1 MSRTIEEQL
10 SEFLDDEL
18 PPVEEELLLR
28 RLGQGADH
36 RATLSR
42 YALIGEVMRG
52 NAADCARPD
61 FPQLVSDAIAAESEH
76 AGQPGPPVSPSR
88 GGWRYA
94 GFGLAAGI
102 AAVAAILLAGGD
114 PAGPGGA
121 ATEPVAMPVAQPLR
135 FDDFDAE
142 RLPRSRLAPARLTA
156 YLVSHGD
163 YSRGLS
169 RQIMNSHV
177 VNQRAELLQAS
188 YQQGAAG
195 D

>member
-10 SEFLDDEL
+10 SEFLDHEL
-18 PPVEEELLLR
+18 PPAEEELLLR
-28 RLGQGADH
+28 RLEQGSGH

-61 FPQLVSDAIAAESEH
+61 FPQRVSNAIAAEAEH
-76 AGQPGPPVSPSR
+76 AGQPAPPASASR

-94 GFGLAAGI
+94 GFGLAAGV
-102 AAVAAILLAGGD
+102 AAVAAILLVGGN
-114 PAGPGGA
+114 PGSPGGA
-121 ATEPVAMPVAQPLR
+121 TTEPVATPVAQPLR

-188 YQQGAAG
+188 YQQGAAR

>member
-18 PPVEEELLLR
+18 SPREEELLLR
-28 RLGQGADH
+28 RLEQGAGH

-42 YALIGEVMRG
+42 YALVGEVLRG
-52 NAADCARPD
+52 NAADCAGAD
-61 FPQLVSDAIAAESEH
+61 FPQRVSDAIAAEAEH
-76 AGQPGPPVSPSR
+76 AGRPAPSVGTSR

-102 AAVAAILLAGGD
+102 AAVAAILLVGGN
-114 PAGPGGA
+114 PTGPGSTAG
-121 ATEPVAMPVAQPLR
+121 EPVATPVAQPLR
-135 FDDFDAE
+135 YDDFDAE

>member
-10 SEFLDDEL
+10 SDFLDGEL
-18 PPVEEELLLR
+18 PPMEEELLLR
-28 RLGQGADH
+28 RLEQGAGH
-36 RATLSR
+36 RVTLTR

-52 NAADCARPD
+52 NAADCARAD
-61 FPQLVSDAIAAESEH
+61 FHQRVSDAIAEESDH
-76 AGQPGPPVSPSR
+76 AGQPAPPVRESR

-102 AAVAAILLAGGD
+102 AAVAAVLLVGGN
-114 PAGPGGA
+114 PTGPSGA
-121 ATEPVAMPVAQPLR
+121 TTEQVATPVAQPLR

-142 RLPRSRLAPARLTA
+142 RLPRSRIAPARLTA

-188 YQQGAAG
+188 YQQGAAS